1 MELILIIGSP
11 IVASIASFFSSKR
24 KDCETATIVA
34 GAVAL
39 AAALFAAQKVS
50 SEGTYSPNDYFSIDA
65 LGAIIISL
73 IAFIGFIA
81 ALYSTAYLRRETEKG
96 IIGFEKVRLYF
107 ILFNLFIAAMLLAA
121 STSNP
126 IIMWIAIE
134 GTTLSTAFLI
144 SFYNKPSAMEAA
156 WKYLIINSI
165 GLLLGFF
172 GTLLFYT
179 ALTHGEGIAF
189 NWDYLMDSAKNLD
202 PMIAKIA
209 FIFIL
214 VGYGTKTGLVPM
226 HTWLPDAHS
235 KAPAPVS
242 GLLSGLLLNVAMLA
256 ILRFKVAA
264 DAAIGGQ
271 FTGNLLIWFGL
282 ISIVLAGFIIM
293 VQKNY
298 KRLLAYSS
306 IENMGIA
313 ALGFGFGGI
322 GAFAAILH
330 IIYHA
335 LAKSLLFFSSG
346 NIFLRYSSTKIAKV
360 KGMLSV
366 IPATSLVFIIG
377 FLTIVGVPPFGIF
390 MTKFYILSEGLKI
403 HPVQTI
409 IALAAFVIIF
419 IGFLT
424 HAAALLFG
432 NAPEEISKEKENK
445 WTIIPLAVLII
456 AFAVLSVYLP
466 PPLKIL
472 IDSALTKYQ

>member
-1 MELILIIGSP
+1 MDLILIIGSP
-11 IVASIASFFSSKR
+11 IIASIISFFASKR
-24 KDCETATIVA
+24 KACETATIIS
-34 GAVAL
+34 GAVSL
-39 AAALFAAQKVS
+39 AAALSSALKVS

-65 LGAIIISL
+65 LGAIIITL
-73 IAFIGFIA
+73 ITFIGLIA
-81 ALYSTAYLRRETEKG
+81 ALYSTAYLRKETEKG

-179 ALTHGEGIAF
+179 AISHKEGSVFI
-189 NWDYLMDSAKNLD
+189 WDTLLESAKNLD
-202 PMIAKIA
+202 PMVAKIA

-256 ILRFKVAA
+256 ILRFKVVA
-264 DAAIGGQ
+264 DNAIGDQ
-271 FTGNLLIWFGL
+271 FTDNLLIWFGL
-282 ISIVLAGFIIM
+282 ISIVLASFIIL

-313 ALGFGFGGI
+313 ALGFGFGGL

-360 KGMLSV
+360 KGMLSA
-366 IPATSLVFIIG
+366 IPLTSAIFIIG

-390 MTKFYILSEGLKI
+390 LTKFYILSEGLKT
-403 HPVQTI
+403 HPVQTV
-409 IALAAFVIIF
+409 IALISFAIIF
-419 IGFLT
+419 VGFLT
-424 HAAALLFG
+424 HATALLFG
-432 NAPEEISKEKENK
+432 KAPEDISNEKEDK
-445 WTIIPLAVLII
+445 GTIIPLVVLIAVL
-456 AFAVLSVYLP
+456 VLLSVYLP
-466 PPLKIL
+466 PAFKNL
-472 IDSALTKYQ
+472 IDAALIKYQ

>member
-1 MELILIIGSP
+1 MGLLLIICPP
-11 IVASIASFFSSKR
+11 IAASIVSFFSSKR
-24 KDCETATIVA
+24 KACEIATIIA
-34 GAVAL
+34 GAISL
-39 AAALFAAQKVS
+39 AAAISAALKVS
-50 SEGTYSPNDYFSIDA
+50 SEGVYSPNDYFSIDA
-65 LGAIIISL
+65 LGAIIITL
-73 IAFIGFIA
+73 IAFIGFAA
-81 ALYSTAYLRRETEKG
+81 ALYSVSYLKKETAKG
-96 IIGFEKVRLYF
+96 IIDFEKTRLYF
-107 ILFNLFIAAMLLAA
+107 ILFNLFIAAMFLAA

-134 GTTLSTAFLI
+134 ATTLSTAFLI

-179 ALTHGEGIAF
+179 ALTHGEGSVF
-189 NWDYLMDSAKNLD
+189 SWDYLMDSAKNLD

-214 VGYGTKTGLVPM
+214 VGYGTKTGLAPM

-256 ILRFKVAA
+256 ILRFKVVA

-271 FTGNLLIWFGL
+271 FTDNLLIWFGL
-282 ISIVLAGFIIM
+282 ISIVLASFIIL

-313 ALGFGFGGI
+313 ALGFGLGGI

-360 KGMLSV
+360 KGMLSA
-366 IPATSLVFIIG
+366 IPATSLVFVIG
-377 FLTIVGVPPFGIF
+377 FLTIIGVPPFGIF
-390 MTKFYILSEGLKI
+390 MTKFYILSAGLKT
-403 HPVQTI
+403 HPIQSIV
-409 IALAAFVIIF
+409 ALVAFAIIF

-445 WTIIPLAVLII
+445 WAIIPLIILITALVI
-456 AFAVLSVYLP
+456 LSVYLP
-466 PPLKIL
+466 PSFKAL

>member
-11 IVASIASFFSSKR
+11 IIASISSFFSSKR
-24 KDCETATIVA
+24 KACETATIIA

-39 AAALFAAQKVS
+39 AAALFAALKVS

-65 LGAIIISL
+65 LGAIIIAL

-134 GTTLSTAFLI
+134 ATTLSTAFLI

-179 ALTHGEGIAF
+179 ALTHGEGSVF
-189 NWDYLMDSAKNLD
+189 SWDYLMDSAKNLD

-235 KAPAPVS
+235 KAPAPIS

-271 FTGNLLIWFGL
+271 FTDNLLIWFGL
-282 ISIVLAGFIIM
+282 ISIVLASFIIM

-313 ALGFGFGGI
+313 ALGFGLGGI

-346 NIFLRYSSTKIAKV
+346 NIFLRYSSTKIAKI
-360 KGMLSV
+360 KGMLSA
-366 IPATSLVFIIG
+366 IPTTSLVFMIG

-424 HAAALLFG
+424 HATTMLFG
-432 NAPEEISKEKENK
+432 TVPEGILKEKENK

-456 AFAVLSVYLP
+456 AFVVLSVYLP
-466 PPLKIL
+466 QPLKIL

>member
-11 IVASIASFFSSKR
+11 IIASIASFFSSKR

-189 NWDYLMDSAKNLD
+189 SWDSLMDSAKNLD

-235 KAPAPVS
+235 KAPAPIS

-271 FTGNLLIWFGL
+271 FTDNLLIWFGL
-282 ISIVLAGFIIM
+282 ISIVLASFIIM

>member
-1 MELILIIGSP
+1 MGLLLIICPP
-11 IVASIASFFSSKR
+11 IAASIVSFFSSKR
-24 KDCETATIVA
+24 KACETAAIIA
-34 GAVAL
+34 GAISLVA
-39 AAALFAAQKVS
+39 AISAALKVS
-50 SEGTYSPNDYFSIDA
+50 SGGTYSPNDYFSIDA

-81 ALYSTAYLRRETEKG
+81 ASYSTAYLRRETEKG
-96 IIGFEKVRLYF
+96 IIDFEKVRLYF
-107 ILFNLFIAAMLLAA
+107 MLFNLFIAAMFLAA

-134 GTTLSTAFLI
+134 ATTLSTAFLI

-179 ALTHGEGIAF
+179 ALTHGQSAVF
-189 NWDYLMDSAKNLD
+189 SWDSLMDSAKDLN

-214 VGYGTKTGLVPM
+214 VGYGTKTGLAPM

-256 ILRFKVAA
+256 ILRFKVVA

-271 FTGNLLIWFGL
+271 FTDNLLIWFGL
-282 ISIVLAGFIIM
+282 ISIVLASFIIL

-313 ALGFGFGGI
+313 ALGFGFGGL

-360 KGMLSV
+360 KGMLSA

-377 FLTIVGVPPFGIF
+377 FSTIIGVPPFGIF
-390 MTKFYILSEGLKI
+390 MTKFYILSAGLKT
-403 HPVQTI
+403 HPIQSIV
-409 IALAAFVIIF
+409 ALVAFAIIF

-424 HAAALLFG
+424 HASSMLFG

-445 WTIIPLAVLII
+445 WAIIPLIILIT
-456 AFAVLSVYLP
+456 ALVTLSVYLP
-466 PPLKIL
+466 PSFKAL